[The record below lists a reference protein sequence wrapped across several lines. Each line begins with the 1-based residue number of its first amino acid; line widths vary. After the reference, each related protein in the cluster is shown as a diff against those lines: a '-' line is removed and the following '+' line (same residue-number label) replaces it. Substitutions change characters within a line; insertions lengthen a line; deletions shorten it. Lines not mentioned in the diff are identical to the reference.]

1 MKKDICSGIMF
12 KGERGFMKKIWPFAM
27 AVLMLCC
34 LCLPINAE
42 HSRGELPG
50 ELIYDFSDASLA
62 GGRELKIS
70 AEVPTFGLG
79 NYFYVCAEVYVGDI
93 SRLSDTCAFTISSS
107 PKDRVQELSVNLSK
121 YGLKN
126 GWNTVFIYI
135 PDFRI
140 SGYMYD
146 NSSYEG
152 VCDIMNICRITLRWY
167 AKDATGGADIRLGRI
182 SATDSNTSVA
192 IPEGKYSV
200 GNGAIAMTDHACSGS
215 AVASGSKEL
224 VRLIPSIS
232 GGSVDISS
240 KKYIY
245 FWLYV
250 SDVKLDGSVSTES
263 FELCS
268 GGACDINENSIRIN
282 GGSGSLCGTYGKLK
296 SGWNE
301 FLVPVSLFNTIT
313 NKSGSPSQGCDFSA
327 VNYIRIYF
335 RSAANTA
342 GKEVVYAV
350 SPIYA
355 VNKEDLIETS
365 VTTTTMDT
373 QFPTV
378 TTAPPETTDAPETT
392 LPQDTSVEPS
402 KGCSSSIV
410 TSFMLSMICIAAVT
424 AAIHRKND

>member
-1 MKKDICSGIMF
+1 MKNKLCSDMMF
-12 KGERGFMKKIWPFAM
+12 GREGAFMKKIWPFVM
-27 AVLMLCC
+27 AVLMLWC
-34 LCLPINAE
+34 LCLPAGAE
-42 HSRGELPG
+42 HQRGELPG
-50 ELIYDFSDASLA
+50 ELIYDFSDATLTGS
-62 GGRELKIS
+62 RELKIS
-70 AEVPTFGLG
+70 AEVPAFGLG

-93 SRLSDTCAFTISSS
+93 SRLSDNCAFTISSS

-146 NSSYEG
+146 SSSYEG
-152 VCDIMNICRITLRWY
+152 VCDIMNICRLTLRWY
-167 AKDATGGADIRLGRI
+167 TKDTTGGTDIRLGRI
-182 SATDSNTSVA
+182 MATDSNISVA

-200 GNGAIAMTDHACSGS
+200 GDGVVAMTDNACSGS
-215 AVASGSKEL
+215 ATASGSKQL
-224 VRLIPSIS
+224 VRLIPSVS

-250 SDVKLDGSVSTES
+250 SDVTLDGSVSTES

-268 GGACDINENSIRIN
+268 GGTCDINENALSIN
-282 GGSGSLCGTYGKLK
+282 SGSSSLCGIYGKLK

-301 FLVPVSLFNTIT
+301 FLVPVSYFDKIT
-313 NKSGSPSQGCDFSA
+313 NKSGDPTQGCDFSN

-335 RSAANTA
+335 RTADNTA

-350 SPIYA
+350 STIYA
-355 VNKEDLIETS
+355 VNMEDLVKTTATTSTDTQAPPVTTVPSGTTGDS
-365 VTTTTMDT
+365 VTT
-373 QFPTV
+373 V
-378 TTAPPETTDAPETT
+378 
-392 LPQDTSVEPS
+392 PQDTAVEPS
-402 KGCSSSIV
+402 GGCGGSVI
-410 TSFMLSMICIAAVT
+410 MLAPFAMVCATATAAV
-424 AAIHRKND
+424 IHRKSKK

>member
-1 MKKDICSGIMF
+1 
-12 KGERGFMKKIWPFAM
+12 
-27 AVLMLCC
+27 MLWC
-34 LCLPINAE
+34 LCLPASAQ
-42 HSRGELPG
+42 HSRGEPSG
-50 ELIYDFSDASLA
+50 DLIYDFSDASLT

-70 AEVPTFGLG
+70 ADVPAFGLG

-93 SRLSDTCAFTISSS
+93 SRMSDNCAFTISSS

-140 SGYMYD
+140 SGYMYN

-152 VCDIMNICRITLRWY
+152 VCDIMNIRRLTLRWY
-167 AKDATGGADIRLGRI
+167 TKDTNGGADVRLGRVM
-182 SATDSNTSVA
+182 ATDSNTAVA
-192 IPEGKYSV
+192 IPAGKYSV

-215 AVASGSKEL
+215 AVANGSKQL
-224 VRLIPSIS
+224 VRLIPAVS

-250 SDVKLDGSVSTES
+250 SDVTLDSSVSTES

-268 GGACDINENSIRIN
+268 GGACDINENALNIN
-282 GGSGSLCGTYGKLK
+282 SGKGSLCGIYGKLK

-301 FLVPVSLFNTIT
+301 FLVPVSYFDKIT
-313 NKSGSPSQGCDFSA
+313 NKSGDPNQGCDFSG

-335 RSAANTA
+335 RTAANTA

-350 SPIYA
+350 SNIYA
-355 VNKEDLIETS
+355 VNMEDLVKTPS
-365 VTTTTMDT
+365 TTTTDT
-373 QFPTV
+373 QPPVV
-378 TTAPPETTDAPETT
+378 TTAPSETVDVPETT
-392 LPQDTSVEPS
+392 LPSDTVTEPS
-402 KGCSSSIV
+402 GGCNGSII
-410 TSFMLSMICIAAVT
+410 TPAALSMICIAATV
-424 AAIHRKND
+424 AVIHRKRKN